1 MIKKQWIGVD
11 LDGTLAEV
19 GRDNLGDIGKPITK
33 MMNRVKKWLEDGEYE
48 VRIFT
53 ARAGDKHQENK
64 IKQWLKDNN
73 LPELVITNLKS
84 QNMLAIW
91 DDKAVRVERNSGEI
105 CNGCN
110 SSVNYRRL
118 YSMNTQI
125 FSTTDC

>member
-1 MIKKQWIGVD
+1 MNNKQWIGVD

-19 GRDNLGDIGKPITK
+19 GRDNLGEIGKPITK

-64 IKQWLKDNN
+64 IKQWLKNN
-73 LPELVITNLKS
+73 DLPELVITNLKG

-118 YSMNTQI
+118 YGMNTQT

>member
-1 MIKKQWIGVD
+1 MSKKQWIGVD

-19 GRDNLGDIGKPITK
+19 GRDNLGEIGKPITK

-53 ARAGDKHQENK
+53 ARAGDTTQENK
-64 IKQWLKDNN
+64 IKKWLKDND
-73 LPELVITNLKS
+73 LPGLVITNLKDRD
-84 QNMLAIW
+84 MLAMW

-105 CNGCN
+105 CSGCN
-110 SSVNYRRL
+110 SNINYRRL
-118 YSMNTQI
+118 YGMSTQE